1 MISNNNNFPNSNSP
15 VDSID
20 MLSISRN
27 IDEFKSLDLDN
38 KGYLDENQARSYFK
52 TQCSSQE
59 NCDSIISAAFDQTSQ
74 LRLEKFLIVT
84 HLLRLDIR
92 NDNDLVNDNDE
103 NASSSRFSSLLRH
116 CEESLQ
122 QVEKDRKN
130 SSTSL
135 PASKVKLSA
144 AIVQLESCWKALLR
158 SNAGSTFNKY
168 ENDTDIRSQRVNSA
182 DDKEDGTHTD
192 NPNNTYAVSTAPRQ
206 SITNNSTLEEEVMPG
221 SFGFDKTE
229 ENENHN
235 WNSASNAALMALPPV
250 APPRKSDFLSINS
263 EGKIVTSPNDVNNDV
278 SSLGEK
284 DPGFS
289 QSYAT
294 PTSQSK
300 DTANERSM
308 FNDAIAPNKAF
319 EETLPSTP
327 FQAATMNPID
337 SAGIDLSPD
346 RARDIKKETEV
357 LEDDNEGT
365 DINEP
370 SSSIAKGVIIPSVPT
385 TVVPSRAVEDPI
397 VESTDGD
404 ATFAQ
409 SVPQHPMVQA
419 ELFSHPSFYSCSSY
433 RSIDD
438 NKSNEVPASP
448 LENES
453 TNKRIIDHKDFPSGL
468 DTDNPVED
476 TPQLTVPVTKSPI
489 LSDAQ
494 FSSLT
499 GFNKPEVDKMQEAN
513 TTLPSTAEK
522 NSISVL
528 PLLASPAIGSVFLNK
543 DGKDQDT
550 SLNNADNL
558 SDVSGAISP
567 PPSFN
572 SEVKSN
578 IANNSSLD
586 AIHRGLDDTTK
597 DVGRS
602 AVKEP
607 LYQSADSKNIDS
619 KLQHLD
625 PSSPQ
630 NNDLLST
637 HGSLMADN
645 KRHSIVSV
653 ESRFIELD
661 DDNVSPLIKNATHFN
676 DLDVPVKIK
685 GPNTTDNKTD
695 IKKAP
700 DVPQHNAVDL
710 PPSPSSI
717 SSGPHSKAN
726 KRVSYGEDKTLA
738 SAIKDTYEF
747 LATPSKTKE
756 GGRVLKVRNGFAGF
770 CGLGIECVHD
780 DINFMSTNDDDEI
793 EEVLASDPL
802 LQPEEQQ
809 RD

>member
-1 MISNNNNFPNSNSP
+1 
-15 VDSID
+15 
-20 MLSISRN
+20 
-27 IDEFKSLDLDN
+27 
-38 KGYLDENQARSYFK
+38 
-52 TQCSSQE
+52 
-59 NCDSIISAAFDQTSQ
+59 
-74 LRLEKFLIVT
+74 
-84 HLLRLDIR
+84 
-92 NDNDLVNDNDE
+92 
-103 NASSSRFSSLLRH
+103 
-116 CEESLQ
+116 
-122 QVEKDRKN
+122 
-130 SSTSL
+130 
-135 PASKVKLSA
+135 
-144 AIVQLESCWKALLR
+144 
-158 SNAGSTFNKY
+158 
-168 ENDTDIRSQRVNSA
+168 
-182 DDKEDGTHTD
+182 
-192 NPNNTYAVSTAPRQ
+192 
-206 SITNNSTLEEEVMPG
+206 MPG
-221 SFGFDKTE
+221 SFGFDKME

-235 WNSASNAALMALPPV
+235 WNSASKAALMALPPV

-263 EGKIVTSPNDVNNDV
+263 EGKIVTSPNEVYNDV
-278 SSLGEK
+278 DSLGEK
-284 DPGFS
+284 EPGFS
-289 QSYAT
+289 QSCAT

-300 DTANERSM
+300 DTAKEGSM

-327 FQAATMNPID
+327 FQAANMNPID

-528 PLLASPAIGSVFLNK
+528 PLLASPAIGSVLLNK

-558 SDVSGAISP
+558 SDDVSGAISP

-586 AIHRGLDDTTK
+586 AIQRGLDDTTK

-607 LYQSADSKNIDS
+607 LYQSADVVAPGANEITDSLDKKLDLIIEDSPKNIDS

-780 DINFMSTNDDDEI
+780 DVN
-793 EEVLASDPL
+793 
-802 LQPEEQQ
+802 
-809 RD
+809 